1 MIRYLLFFI
10 ICFQCFDSFS
20 QDKERKVIQFSGV
33 VISGDSLQPIAYTNI
48 MVKNSYHGTISDFYG
63 YFSFVALANDT
74 IEFSAIG
81 YRKSSFVIPADLVEN
96 RYSLIQ
102 MMQNDTFL
110 LRETVIFPWPT
121 REQFKEAFLRIE
133 VPDDDLERARK
144 NLAQESMREMGMRM
158 PMDGS
163 MNYRNTMQNYQSQL
177 YTTGQIP
184 TNSLLNPIAW
194 SKFIQAWKNGDFKR
208 KN

>member
-1 MIRYLLFFI
+1 MFKHTLI
-10 ICFQCFDSFS
+10 ILAIIVSIS
-20 QDKERKVIQFSGV
+20 VYGQDKGRKVIQFSGV
-33 VISGDSLQPIAYTNI
+33 VVSGDSLLPMPYSNI

-63 YFSFVALANDT
+63 FFSFVAQTRDT
-74 IEFSAIG
+74 IVFSSVG
-81 YRKSSFVIPADLVEN
+81 YQKSIFVIPENLEEN

-102 MMQNDTFL
+102 MMQRDTFL
-110 LRETVIFPWPT
+110 LQETVIFPWPT
-121 REQFKEAFLRIE
+121 REQFKEAFLKMDI
-133 VPDDDLERARK
+133 PDDDLERARK
-144 NLAQESMREMGMRM
+144 NLAQESMRESGMKM

-194 SKFIQAWKNGDFKR
+194 SKFIQSWKNGDFKR